1 MNERNAIRVADVKYK
16 AFLAVQAHSRR
27 WTQAVDRP
35 EAYVGASPVPIPT
48 RARVSF
54 FSIPIDESATYF
66 ITSRPELYRD
76 QTTATKWQPIRNCHG
91 RFWPRVAFRTPLRS
105 FTTVGCRSVQS
116 VQHALLSL
124 VEIFPRV
131 GAVETARACCR

>member
-48 RARVSF
+48 REHRQCQYQPERVSHSSSLF
-54 FSIPIDESATYF
+54 PIDESATYL
-66 ITSRPELYRD
+66 ITFPLNC
-76 QTTATKWQPIRNCHG
+76 TATEII
-91 RFWPRVAFRTPLRS
+91 
-105 FTTVGCRSVQS
+105 
-116 VQHALLSL
+116 ALGYG
-124 VEIFPRV
+124 VP
-131 GAVETARACCR
+131 